1 MEEYLQ
7 HMKNLR
13 SQMNGFEEQL
23 AEISV
28 EEHKQKTCIQAIEND
43 LQFAKSETARVE
55 EETTRMENE
64 KGEISCQ
71 ILDIHKNIVN
81 LETQSSGLTQSMEL
95 LQQETASLFTKIE
108 ERRNYFNKVLKDLST
123 ALRERQDS
131 YNSQEHGKELKSVV
145 EKNTEKRGRLE
156 GYCDEIQLPKEKL
169 EEAEANK
176 KCQVLMT
183 KIELAKAEL
192 QELTEQKSKLASQN
206 SESKQTL
213 EQLQRKLDAF
223 PPELKAMDIA
233 ALEEEHKA
241 LISDKAGE
249 ISYLQSLQERIEQLN
264 GISQSV
270 KCACGEEYK
279 VEIVQK

>member
-1 MEEYLQ
+1 MGSFY
-7 HMKNLR
+7 
-13 SQMNGFEEQL
+13 
-23 AEISV
+23 V
-28 EEHKQKTCIQAIEND
+28 
-43 LQFAKSETARVE
+43 
-55 EETTRMENE
+55 
-64 KGEISCQ
+64 
-71 ILDIHKNIVN
+71 
-81 LETQSSGLTQSMEL
+81 QSMEL

-156 GYCDEIQLPKEKL
+156 GNCDEIQLPKEKL

-223 PPELKAMDIA
+223 PPELKAMDIS

-249 ISYLQSLQERIEQLN
+249 ISYLQSLQERIEQLK

>member
-1 MEEYLQ
+1 MGSFY
-7 HMKNLR
+7 
-13 SQMNGFEEQL
+13 
-23 AEISV
+23 V
-28 EEHKQKTCIQAIEND
+28 
-43 LQFAKSETARVE
+43 
-55 EETTRMENE
+55 
-64 KGEISCQ
+64 
-71 ILDIHKNIVN
+71 
-81 LETQSSGLTQSMEL
+81 QSMEL

-156 GYCDEIQLPKEKL
+156 AYSEFGVWTIFFKYLAISFEGNCDEIQLPKEKL

-206 SESKQTL
+206 SE
-213 EQLQRKLDAF
+213 
-223 PPELKAMDIA
+223 PELKAMDIS

-249 ISYLQSLQERIEQLN
+249 ISYLQSLQERIEQLK

>member
-1 MEEYLQ
+1 
-7 HMKNLR
+7 
-13 SQMNGFEEQL
+13 
-23 AEISV
+23 
-28 EEHKQKTCIQAIEND
+28 
-43 LQFAKSETARVE
+43 
-55 EETTRMENE
+55 
-64 KGEISCQ
+64 
-71 ILDIHKNIVN
+71 
-81 LETQSSGLTQSMEL
+81 MEL

-156 GYCDEIQLPKEKL
+156 GNCDEIQLPKEKL

-223 PPELKAMDIA
+223 PPELKAMDIS

-249 ISYLQSLQERIEQLN
+249 ISYLQSLQERIEQLK

>member
-1 MEEYLQ
+1 
-7 HMKNLR
+7 
-13 SQMNGFEEQL
+13 
-23 AEISV
+23 
-28 EEHKQKTCIQAIEND
+28 
-43 LQFAKSETARVE
+43 
-55 EETTRMENE
+55 
-64 KGEISCQ
+64 
-71 ILDIHKNIVN
+71 
-81 LETQSSGLTQSMEL
+81 SMEL

-131 YNSQEHGKELKSVV
+131 YNSQEHGKELKSVSSHVV

-156 GYCDEIQLPKEKL
+156 GNCDEIQLPKEKL

-223 PPELKAMDIA
+223 PPELKAMDIS

-249 ISYLQSLQERIEQLN
+249 ISYLQSLQERIEQLK

>member
-1 MEEYLQ
+1 MGSFY
-7 HMKNLR
+7 
-13 SQMNGFEEQL
+13 
-23 AEISV
+23 V
-28 EEHKQKTCIQAIEND
+28 
-43 LQFAKSETARVE
+43 
-55 EETTRMENE
+55 
-64 KGEISCQ
+64 
-71 ILDIHKNIVN
+71 
-81 LETQSSGLTQSMEL
+81 QSMEL

-156 GYCDEIQLPKEKL
+156 AYSEFGVWTIFFKYLAISFEGNCDEIQLPKEKL

-176 KCQVLMT
+176 KCQ
-183 KIELAKAEL
+183 
-192 QELTEQKSKLASQN
+192 
-206 SESKQTL
+206 SKQTL

-223 PPELKAMDIA
+223 PPELKAMDIS

-249 ISYLQSLQERIEQLN
+249 ISYLQSLQERIEQLK

>member
-1 MEEYLQ
+1 MGSFY
-7 HMKNLR
+7 
-13 SQMNGFEEQL
+13 
-23 AEISV
+23 V
-28 EEHKQKTCIQAIEND
+28 
-43 LQFAKSETARVE
+43 
-55 EETTRMENE
+55 
-64 KGEISCQ
+64 
-71 ILDIHKNIVN
+71 
-81 LETQSSGLTQSMEL
+81 QSMEL

-156 GYCDEIQLPKEKL
+156 AYSEFGVWTIFFKYLAISFEGNCDEIQLPKEKL

-223 PPELKAMDIA
+223 PPELKAMDIS

-249 ISYLQSLQERIEQLN
+249 ISYLQSLQERIEQLK

>member
-1 MEEYLQ
+1 MGSFY
-7 HMKNLR
+7 
-13 SQMNGFEEQL
+13 
-23 AEISV
+23 V
-28 EEHKQKTCIQAIEND
+28 
-43 LQFAKSETARVE
+43 
-55 EETTRMENE
+55 
-64 KGEISCQ
+64 
-71 ILDIHKNIVN
+71 
-81 LETQSSGLTQSMEL
+81 QSMEL

-156 GYCDEIQLPKEKL
+156 VLQ
-169 EEAEANK
+169 EAEANK

-223 PPELKAMDIA
+223 PPELKAMDIS

-249 ISYLQSLQERIEQLN
+249 ISYLQSLQERIEQLK